1 VCIGRDRQLRL
12 PDAAVKD
19 DEEMSHRTKFKMQR
33 ALGIE
38 LPGLGKP
45 GALEKRNFPHG
56 QSKTRKKLS
65 EYGTQ
70 LKEKQKIL
78 FHYGLRE
85 EQLRRFVR
93 DARRIQASNWV
104 ESLVGLL
111 ERRLDNVV
119 FRLGFARSMAAA
131 RQLVSHGHVMVN
143 GRILT
148 IASAVLRIGDFIRLT
163 EYASSMQATQDSRQN
178 PRLPLPGYLQFA
190 SEGITDHAVVRM
202 QPDSSHVPFAFDPR
216 QVAEYYAQRGV

>member
-1 VCIGRDRQLRL
+1 
-12 PDAAVKD
+12 
-19 DEEMSHRTKFKMQR
+19 MSHRTKFKMQR

-45 GALEKRNFPHG
+45 GALEKRNFPPGQHG

-65 EYGTQ
+65 EYGTH

-111 ERRLDNVV
+111 ELRLDNVV

-148 IASAVLRIGDFIRLT
+148 IGSAVLRIGDFIRLT

-190 SEGITDHAVVRM
+190 SEGITDHGVVRM

>member
-1 VCIGRDRQLRL
+1 
-12 PDAAVKD
+12 
-19 DEEMSHRTKFKMQR
+19 MSHRTKFKIQR
-33 ALGIE
+33 ALGLE

-45 GALEKRNFPHG
+45 GALEKRNFPPGQHG

-65 EYGTQ
+65 EYGVQ

-93 DARRIQASNWV
+93 DARRIQPSNWV
-104 ESLVGLL
+104 ESLIGLL

-148 IASAVLRIGDFIRLT
+148 IGSAVLRVGDFVRLT
-163 EYASSMQATQDSRQN
+163 EYASAMQATQDARLN
-178 PRLPLPGYLQFA
+178 PRLPLPGYLQYA
-190 SEGITDHAVVRM
+190 SEGVTDHGVVRM
-202 QPDSSHVPFAFDPR
+202 QPDSHHVPFAFDPR
-216 QVAEYYAQRGV
+216 QIAEYYAQRGV

>member
-1 VCIGRDRQLRL
+1 
-12 PDAAVKD
+12 
-19 DEEMSHRTKFKMQR
+19 
-33 ALGIE
+33 
-38 LPGLGKP
+38 
-45 GALEKRNFPHG
+45 
-56 QSKTRKKLS
+56 
-65 EYGTQ
+65 
-70 LKEKQKIL
+70 
-78 FHYGLRE
+78 
-85 EQLRRFVR
+85 
-93 DARRIQASNWV
+93 
-104 ESLVGLL
+104 
-111 ERRLDNVV
+111 
-119 FRLGFARSMAAA
+119 MAAA

>member
-1 VCIGRDRQLRL
+1 
-12 PDAAVKD
+12 
-19 DEEMSHRTKFKMQR
+19 MSNRTKFKIQR

-38 LPGLGKP
+38 LPGLGKE
-45 GALEKRNFPHG
+45 GALEKRNYPPGQHG
-56 QSKTRKKLS
+56 QNRRGKPS
-65 EYGTQ
+65 EYAVQ
-70 LKEKQKIL
+70 LREKQKVM

-93 DARRIQASNWV
+93 QSIAASGGSNWI
-104 ESLVGLL
+104 EQLLSLL

-131 RQLVSHGHVMVN
+131 RQLVSHGHVLLN
-143 GRILT
+143 GRAVNIG
-148 IASAVLRIGDFIRLT
+148 SMVLRPGDFVRLT
-163 EYASSMQATQDSRQN
+163 DYAAGTMTENARQA

-190 SEGITDHAVVRM
+190 VPDNNTHGRLLSLPRSE
-202 QPDSSHVPFAFDPR
+202 HVPFPLNAK